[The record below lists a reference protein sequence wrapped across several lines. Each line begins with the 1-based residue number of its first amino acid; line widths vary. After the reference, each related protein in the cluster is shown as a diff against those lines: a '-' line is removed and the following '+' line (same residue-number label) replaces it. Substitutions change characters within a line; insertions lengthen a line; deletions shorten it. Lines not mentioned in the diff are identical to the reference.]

1 MRKLAT
7 FRSSKG
13 EETLVIGVLLGTV
26 LSIIVFMVILLAEN
40 DITLPSDPIFNLDF
54 SLFRGIGYIILYMW
68 VLGVD
73 QFMY

>member
-1 MRKLAT
+1 
-7 FRSSKG
+7 
-13 EETLVIGVLLGTV
+13 
-26 LSIIVFMVILLAEN
+26 MVILLAEN